1 VTVPDAIL
9 AALAALIAALI
20 SFALCPLAGRWARR
34 IGVVSIPSTDRWRR
48 QPTPLLGGLAIA
60 AGTVVAA
67 LVFRGGDRTVTALLA
82 PAIGVL
88 ILGLIDDKI
97 TLGPTAK
104 LVGSLAAGAALVYL
118 LSRSATRLPPSP
130 LVVLAVIWFAAVVH
144 AVNLLDNID
153 GLAAGVGAI
162 TASGTAIVLLEYG
175 APGAAALLLA
185 LAGALL
191 GFLPW
196 NLHPA
201 RLFMGD
207 GGSLF
212 VGAILGGSS
221 LVPWFTS
228 EKSSSF
234 WSMAM
239 AVALIVPIG
248 EASFVTA
255 LRWMAGRKPT
265 RGGIDHTSHRL
276 VSMGFSERRS
286 VLFLYVVALAA
297 AAVAAWM
304 GRSGTA
310 ALPATAVLLVAV
322 GLGAVYLAHVPT
334 YQGEDFA
341 ALQRVPFGALL
352 RSALDRSHAAQ
363 VLLDLVLITAC
374 YYAAYRLRFEGESLD
389 IFLPSFAASLP
400 IVLVCKLVAH
410 YASGLYRRSWFTFGV
425 SDIAAVSRAILVGT
439 TAAVLAATYLYRFER
454 FSRGVFIIDAMLLLL
469 AILASRLSFRLMA
482 HAAVV
487 QSSRAKRVLICGARE
502 RGQLLA
508 REMLANTGW
517 CLRPVGFIDG
527 VASSEHSILGVRVCG
542 TVENLSDLI
551 RQLRVEEVVFS
562 GDPLDPIKQQAAVR
576 VCAELGVPVRE
587 LVFDIRQPL
596 VDRSGT
602 TAA

>member
-1 VTVPDAIL
+1 M
-9 AALAALIAALI
+9 AALAALTAALI
-20 SFALCPLAGRWARR
+20 SFSLCPLVGQWAER
-34 IGVVSIPSTDRWRR
+34 IGVVSIPSKDRWRR
-48 QPTPLLGGLAIA
+48 HPTPLLGGVAIA
-60 AGTVVAA
+60 AGTVFGA
-67 LVFRGGDRTVTALLA
+67 LVFRVGEWNEVALLG
-82 PAIGVL
+82 PALGVL
-88 ILGLIDDKI
+88 VLGLVDDKI

-104 LVGSLAAGAALVYL
+104 LVGSLAAGAGLVYL
-118 LSRSATRLPPSP
+118 LSQSATRFPPPP
-130 LVVLAVIWFAAVVH
+130 LVVLAVVWFAAVVH

-162 TASGTAIVLLEYG
+162 TACGTALVLLQDG
-175 APGAAALLLA
+175 APGPAALLIA

-196 NLHPA
+196 NMHPA

-212 VGAILGGSS
+212 VGSVLAGCS
-221 LVPWFTS
+221 LVPWFRTETS
-228 EKSSSF
+228 NSF
-234 WSMAM
+234 WPMAL
-239 AVALIVPIG
+239 AVALIVPLG

-286 VLFLYVVALAA
+286 VLFLYMVALAA
-297 AAVAAWM
+297 AAVALWM
-304 GRSGTA
+304 ARSGAA
-310 ALPATAVLLVAV
+310 ALPATAVLLVGV

-334 YQGEDFA
+334 YHGEDFT
-341 ALQRVPFGALL
+341 ALQRVRFGALL
-352 RSALDRSHAAQ
+352 RSAMDRSHAAQ
-363 VLLDLVLITAC
+363 VLLDLVLITVC

-389 IFLPSFAASLP
+389 IFLPSFTVSLP
-400 IVLVCKLVAH
+400 VVLVCKLVAH

-425 SDIAAVSRAILVGT
+425 SDVAAVSRAVVAGT
-439 TAAVLAATYLYRFER
+439 TGAVLAATYLYRFER

-487 QSSRAKRVLICGARE
+487 QSSRARRVLICGARE

-517 CLRPVGFIDG
+517 SLRPVGFIDG
-527 VASSEHSILGVRVCG
+527 VATPEHSILGVRICG
-542 TVENLSDLI
+542 TVDELDDLI
-551 RQLRVEEVVFS
+551 RRLQVEEVVFS
-562 GDPLDPIKQQAAVR
+562 GDPLDPIQQQTAMR
-576 VCAELGVPVRE
+576 VCAERGIPVRE

-596 VDRSGT
+596 VDRSGSS
-602 TAA
+602 AA

>member
-1 VTVPDAIL
+1 V
-9 AALAALIAALI
+9 
-20 SFALCPLAGRWARR
+20 
-34 IGVVSIPSTDRWRR
+34 
-48 QPTPLLGGLAIA
+48 
-60 AGTVVAA
+60 
-67 LVFRGGDRTVTALLA
+67 
-82 PAIGVL
+82 
-88 ILGLIDDKI
+88 
-97 TLGPTAK
+97 
-104 LVGSLAAGAALVYL
+104 
-118 LSRSATRLPPSP
+118 
-130 LVVLAVIWFAAVVH
+130 WFAAVVH

-162 TASGTAIVLLEYG
+162 TACGTSAVLLQYG
-175 APGAAALLLA
+175 APGPAVLLLA

-196 NLHPA
+196 NMHPA

-212 VGAILGGSS
+212 VGSVLAGCS
-221 LVPWFTS
+221 LVPWFRAEQRNS
-228 EKSSSF
+228 L
-234 WSMAM
+234 WLVAL
-239 AVALIVPIG
+239 AVALIVPLG

-265 RGGIDHTSHRL
+265 RGGTDHTSHRL

-297 AAVAAWM
+297 SAVAVWIA
-304 GRSGTA
+304 RSGAA
-310 ALPATAVLLVAV
+310 ALPATAVLLVGV
-322 GLGAVYLAHVPT
+322 GLGAVYLALVPT
-334 YQGEDFA
+334 YQGEDFT

-352 RSALDRSHAAQ
+352 RSALERSHAAQ
-363 VLLDLVLITAC
+363 VLLDLVLITVC

-400 IVLVCKLVAH
+400 VVLVCKLVAH

-425 SDIAAVSRAILVGT
+425 SDVAAVSRAVVVGT

-517 CLRPVGFIDG
+517 CLRPVGFVDG
-527 VASSEHSILGVRVCG
+527 VAASEHSILGVPVCG
-542 TVENLSDLI
+542 TIDELDDLI
-551 RQLRVEEVVFS
+551 RRLRVEEVVFS
-562 GDPLDPIKQQAAVR
+562 GDPLDPIQQQAAMR
-576 VCAELGVPVRE
+576 VCTERGVPVRE

-596 VDRSGT
+596 VDKSGS

>member
-1 VTVPDAIL
+1 M
-9 AALAALIAALI
+9 
-20 SFALCPLAGRWARR
+20 GRWAER
-34 IGVVSIPSTDRWRR
+34 IGVVSIPSKDRWREH
-48 QPTPLLGGLAIA
+48 PTPMLGGVAIA

-67 LVFRGGDRTVTALLA
+67 VVFRVGEWNEAALLG
-82 PAIGVL
+82 PAIGL
-88 ILGLIDDKI
+88 LALGLVDDRI

-104 LVGSLAAGAALVYL
+104 LVGSLAAGAGRV
-118 LSRSATRLPPSP
+118 SP
-130 LVVLAVIWFAAVVH
+130 LRQSGARFPAPPRVVMAVVWFAAVVH

-162 TASGTAIVLLEYG
+162 TSCGTALVLLQYG
-175 APGAAALLLA
+175 APGPAALLMA

-196 NLHPA
+196 NTHPA

-212 VGAILGGSS
+212 VGSVLAGCS
-221 LVPWFTS
+221 LIPWFRS
-228 EKSSSF
+228 ESGNSL
-234 WSMAM
+234 WPLALG
-239 AVALIVPIG
+239 VALIVPLG

-265 RGGIDHTSHRL
+265 RGGTDHTSHRV

-286 VLFLYVVALAA
+286 VLFLYVVPLTA
-297 AAVAAWM
+297 AAVAAWLA
-304 GRSGTA
+304 RSGAA
-310 ALPATAVLLVAV
+310 ALPATAVLLVGV

-334 YQGEDFA
+334 YQGEDFT

-352 RSALDRSHAAQ
+352 RSALERSHAAQ
-363 VLLDLVLITAC
+363 VLLDLVLITVC

-389 IFLPSFAASLP
+389 IFLSSFAASLP
-400 IVLVCKLVAH
+400 VVLVCKLLAH

-425 SDIAAVSRAILVGT
+425 SDIAAVSRAAVVGT
-439 TAAVLAATYLYRFER
+439 TGAVLAATYLYRFEW

-469 AILASRLSFRLMA
+469 AILASRLSFRLMT
-482 HAAVV
+482 HAAAV

-527 VASSEHSILGVRVCG
+527 VASSEHSILGVRICG
-542 TVENLSDLI
+542 TVDELNDLI
-551 RQLRVEEVVFS
+551 RQRRVEEVVFS
-562 GDPLDPIKQQAAVR
+562 GDPLDPIKQQAAMR
-576 VCAELGVPVRE
+576 ACAELGVPVRE
-587 LVFDIRQPL
+587 LGLDIRQPL